1 MRTSKL
7 SHVDPDLNIKHP
19 VSGQIST
26 ESCCTIVTK
35 CNDLEIKEKSDMRDK
50 KNEVKHSCAC
60 FSHS

>member
-1 MRTSKL
+1 M
-7 SHVDPDLNIKHP
+7 DPDLNIKHP
-19 VSGQIST
+19 VSGQINT

-60 FSHS
+60 FSQS